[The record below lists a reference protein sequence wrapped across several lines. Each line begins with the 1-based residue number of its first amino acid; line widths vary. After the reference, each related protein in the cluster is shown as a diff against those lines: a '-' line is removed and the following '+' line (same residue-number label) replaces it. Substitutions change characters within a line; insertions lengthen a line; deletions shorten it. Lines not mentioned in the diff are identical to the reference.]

1 MKKAISNQIKKD
13 VLNMYN
19 CGISQTKIAAVYGI
33 SRRSVGRI
41 INTESK
47 EIHYRLIPLVNIPLM
62 SDEKFQQIAAEQ
74 KRQRE
79 TDENSGTEALE

>member
-1 MKKAISNQIKKD
+1 MKKTISNQIKKD

-19 CGISQTKIAAVYGI
+19 CGISQTKIAAVCGI
-33 SRRSVGRI
+33 SRKSVKRI
-41 INTESK
+41 IDTESK
-47 EIHYRLIPLVNIPLM
+47 EIHYRIIPLVNIPLM

-79 TDENSGTEALE
+79 TAVNSGTEVLE